1 MFTFQG
7 GCNPAQHPERASAE
21 EADMQ
26 APRAALVFA
35 LVIALIPVGRGKPS
49 PLPTPGKEDRK
60 SW

>member
-1 MFTFQG
+1 
-7 GCNPAQHPERASAE
+7 
-21 EADMQ
+21 MQ

-35 LVIALIPVGRGKPS
+35 LVIALVPVGRGKPP